1 MDAKGIGDLIQ
12 LALGTVFNITAP
24 MLFVGLAIGVFVSII
39 QAATQIQEVT
49 LVFIPKM
56 IGVGLIMWMMG
67 PWMYEELNTL
77 FSEVALHVTHV
88 ITGGL

>member
-1 MDAKGIGDLIQ
+1 MDAKSIGDLLQIA
-12 LALGTVFNITAP
+12 LATVYNIAAP

-56 IGVGLIMWMMG
+56 IGVGITMWLMG
-67 PWMYEELNTL
+67 PWMYEELNML
-77 FSEVALHVTHV
+77 FGEVAMHVTNIV
-88 ITGGL
+88 SGGL

>member
-1 MDAKGIGDLIQ
+1 MDAKSIGDLLQIA
-12 LALGTVFNITAP
+12 LATVYNITAP

-56 IGVGLIMWMMG
+56 IGVGITMWLMG
-67 PWMYEELNTL
+67 PWMYEELNML
-77 FSEVALHVTHV
+77 FGEVAMHVTNIV
-88 ITGGL
+88 AGGL